1 MKPMKLIQTLIVA
14 LVLVCSLAIAQPSW
28 ANKPPVTSNPDYIA
42 VTEELTTA
50 TDPVEIAKL
59 QFEKYIIETG
69 DSFSECRNLTANP
82 LIVYGKKSKSDASTF
97 DNALYTLPAGGTTN
111 EDWNC
116 QGVYLINGLNNDG
129 VPVAARIVTGTQLV
143 AKANPETGAV
153 ELNIP
158 VAKIFKQGEVNWN
171 IPESAEVLTAL
182 QIPQAPLD

>member
-1 MKPMKLIQTLIVA
+1 MKLLKNLVIA
-14 LVLVCSLAIAQPSW
+14 LVLVCSLAIAQPAW
-28 ANKPPVTSNPDYIA
+28 ANKPPVTSDPDYIA
-42 VTEELTTA
+42 IAKELAAT

-69 DSFSECRNLTANP
+69 ESFAECRNLTASP
-82 LIVYGKKSKSDASTF
+82 LIVYGKKLKLDTSTF
-97 DNALYTLPAGGTTN
+97 DNTLYVLPSGKTTD

-116 QGVYLINGLNNDG
+116 QGVYFSNGLNNDG
-129 VPVAARIVTGTQLV
+129 IPVAAKIVTGTQLV
-143 AKANPETGAV
+143 AKTNPETGAV

-171 IPESAEVLTAL
+171 IPESPEVLATL